1 MCGALGSRQE
11 RRITDITC
19 VARLPHGF
27 KNDVYYMY
35 SALVSLMALR
45 TTYITCSALVSPHFY
60 VCCELTFR

>member
-1 MCGALGSRQE
+1 MCSALVS
-11 RRITDITC
+11 
-19 VARLPHGF
+19 PHGF